1 MLYAL
6 RMAAADPNP
15 EPAPISDEER
25 ARFDALL
32 EEALENLPPRLRGLL
47 EEVPLVVDD
56 RPEPA
61 LVAELYDDSARER
74 GETLAEF
81 ARTLCGLHTGVPLTE
96 RSVEQSA
103 VLPTGIRVFRE
114 GVVEVAGGWAPAED
128 ETEED
133 VEEAIYEEITIT
145 ILHEIGH
152 HFGLDEADLEELG
165 YD

>member
-1 MLYAL
+1 M
-6 RMAAADPNP
+6 P
-15 EPAPISDEER
+15 EAER

-32 EEALENLPPRLRGLL
+32 EEALENLPARIRGLL

-56 RPEPA
+56 RPEPG
-61 LVAELYDDSARER
+61 LVAELYDELAQER

-81 ARTLCGLHTGVPLTE
+81 AETLCGLHTGVPLTE
-96 RSVEQSA
+96 RSVEQSG
-103 VLPTGIRVFRE
+103 VLPTEIRVFRE
-114 GVVEVAGGWAPAED
+114 GIVEVAGGWAAGEGEAAEEVD
-128 ETEED
+128 DT
-133 VEEAIYEEITIT
+133 IYEEIMVT